1 MASYR
6 LTTTWLLGAERER
19 VFALIRDFE
28 RWPDWWPGV
37 EEVSLDGDTM
47 EQVWRSR
54 LPYAVRF
61 RAIVDEI
68 EPPSRI
74 DGRVEGALRG
84 AGHCRLEAVPEGT
97 RIDFELSVET
107 TEAWM
112 NLLAPL
118 ARPVFVWNHD
128 HLMRRGGEGM
138 ARHLGAPLLTPASP
152 SRA

>member
-19 VFALIRDFE
+19 VFGVVRDFE
-28 RWPDWWPGV
+28 AWPEWWPGV
-37 EEVSLDGDTM
+37 ERVTLDGDAM

-54 LPYAVRF
+54 LPYAVHF
-61 RAIVDEI
+61 RAVVDEI

-74 DGRVEGALRG
+74 EGRVEGALRG
-84 AGHCRLEAVPEGT
+84 TGRCSLSEAREGT
-97 RIDFELSVET
+97 KVVFELTVET

-118 ARPVFVWNHD
+118 AKPIFVWNHD
-128 HLMRRGGEGM
+128 ELMRRGGEGI
-138 ARHLGAPLLTPASP
+138 ASRLRAPLHAV
-152 SRA
+152 R